1 MPPTQVGFLGTGLM
15 GAPMARRLAA
25 AGHAVTVW
33 NRSPEKAAPLAA
45 DGMEAAGNPASAVRG
60 ASSVVCM
67 LSSGPVC
74 DEVLLGTD
82 GALAAMTPGATLIV
96 MSSIPVET
104 ARAEADAARRHGI
117 LYLDAPV
124 SGGVAGAAAGTLAI
138 MAGGSSEAFEAAA
151 PLLRAMGRPVHVG
164 GAGAGALA
172 KLANQMIV
180 AGTIV
185 LVAEAMMLA
194 GEGGVDL
201 MQLRR
206 ALEGGFADSVILQR
220 HGERMITGNFVPGG
234 PAKYQIKDSAAALS
248 LAASL
253 GLELPAA
260 SLVHDLFTDLVR
272 HGDGELDH
280 SALIREL
287 RRRNDRPVA

>member
-45 DGMEAAGNPASAVRG
+45 DGMEAAGDPASAVRG

-180 AGTIV
+180 ARPSIRSRT
-185 LVAEAMMLA
+185 APP
-194 GEGGVDL
+194 
-201 MQLRR
+201 R
-206 ALEGGFADSVILQR
+206 ARS
-220 HGERMITGNFVPGG
+220 
-234 PAKYQIKDSAAALS
+234 
-248 LAASL
+248 
-253 GLELPAA
+253 
-260 SLVHDLFTDLVR
+260 
-272 HGDGELDH
+272 
-280 SALIREL
+280 
-287 RRRNDRPVA
+287 RRRSGSSSPPHPWCTICSPTSCAMATASSTTAR